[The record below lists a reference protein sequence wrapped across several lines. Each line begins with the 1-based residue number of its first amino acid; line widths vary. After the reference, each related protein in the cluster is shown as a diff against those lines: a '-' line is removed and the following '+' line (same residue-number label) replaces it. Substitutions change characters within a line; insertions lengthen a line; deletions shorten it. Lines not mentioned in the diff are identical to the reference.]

1 MTLTLPIFKYS
12 ALRWLFRGTTVKPA
26 TEVTP
31 EHEDAYA
38 ERVFLRELLA
48 RNPEAIQS
56 DIGFMAMMAQ
66 YPRYF

>member
-1 MTLTLPIFKYS
+1 MKLTLPKFKFP
-12 ALRWLFRGTTVKPA
+12 ALKWLFRGPTVKPA

-56 DIGFMAMMAQ
+56 DLGFMALMAQ

>member
-1 MTLTLPIFKYS
+1 MTFTLPIFKFP
-12 ALRWLFRGTTVKPA
+12 ALKWLFRGTTVKPA

-31 EHEDAYA
+31 EHENAYA

-56 DIGFMAMMAQ
+56 DHGLMAMMAQ
-66 YPRYF
+66 YPRCF

>member
-1 MTLTLPIFKYS
+1 MTLTLLMFKLPS
-12 ALRWLFRGTTVKPA
+12 LKWLFRGTIAKPA

-31 EHEDAYA
+31 EHENAYA

-56 DIGFMAMMAQ
+56 DQGLMAMMAQ
-66 YPRYF
+66 YQR

>member
-1 MTLTLPIFKYS
+1 MTLTLPMYKHP
-12 ALRWLFRGTTVKPA
+12 AMKWLFRGTTAKPP

-31 EHEDAYA
+31 EHENAYA
-38 ERVFLRELLA
+38 EREFLRELLA

-56 DIGFMAMMAQ
+56 DFGLMAMMAQ